1 VAFALQ
7 GRPGNRYP
15 MIVQSSRRPR

>member
-15 MIVQSSRRPR
+15 MIVQSSRRPL